1 MLWLEGI
8 CLLIATATI
17 AIALRLLWAWHKL
30 RSHPHIEPIEIAQP
44 SIAKEMKQL
53 VAEVANIAGI
63 VPPAVY
69 IRRAALPNAFI
80 VAGIFRPELFLTD
93 ELLEQCG
100 NLEDLKRVI
109 CHEIAHI
116 KRGDEI
122 SLGMLTLATQWSRM
136 LAIHFPVNYFQK
148 RITKIEH
155 AADLEARTIFRAMKT
170 TPPAGDPC
178 EL

>member
-8 CLLIATATI
+8 CLLIAAATI
-17 AIALRLLWAWHKL
+17 AIALRLLWAWYKL
-30 RSHPHIEPIEIAQP
+30 RSHPHVEPIEIAQP
-44 SIAKEMKQL
+44 SIANAMQQM

-63 VPPAVY
+63 APPPVF

-93 ELLEQCG
+93 ELLEQCD

-109 CHEIAHI
+109 CHEVAHI
-116 KRGDEI
+116 KRGDDI
-122 SLGMLTLATQWSRM
+122 ALGILTLASQWSRK
-136 LAIHFPVNYFQK
+136 LAMTSLANFSEK
-148 RITKIEH
+148 RIGKIEH
-155 AADLEARTIFRAMKT
+155 ATDLAAQAIFQTMETAS
-170 TPPAGDPC
+170 PAGGPC